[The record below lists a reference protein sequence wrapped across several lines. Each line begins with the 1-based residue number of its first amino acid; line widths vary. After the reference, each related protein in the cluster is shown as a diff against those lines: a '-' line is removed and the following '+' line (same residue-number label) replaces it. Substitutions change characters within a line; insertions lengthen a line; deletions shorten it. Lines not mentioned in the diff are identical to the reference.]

1 MIRTYYSNSFEV
13 LRGILL
19 TRLNFEIEDL
29 RNSGASIFETIPV
42 IAPSPL
48 VGDSLERSIA
58 DHFGVVPGINVTN
71 IASWLYEK
79 LSSSLSKEGISDQMD
94 WRLFKLL
101 KERQHQS
108 RPSEERLTNY
118 LKGLDDCGIMEF
130 SRHVNNVFVTYGS
143 YRFDWLK
150 DWTEEVENKL
160 QGGSS
165 IRIKPHEQ
173 AKLIEQPDYLWQKH
187 LWQDLV
193 LSAKH
198 GQTKDGKERKGDFL
212 SWLENTIDGLSN
224 FKAESAHSSIHLF
237 MPFTLAPIML
247 PIIRAYSLESAQRDV
262 DIYFL
267 NPSSEY
273 WFESLPINL
282 FDWNPEENVE
292 RPSAAAPLVYLTSN
306 AASTRAA
313 IDRLDSFI
321 HTSEESN
328 LAEGEPEQKEL
339 DRRKNA
345 PVSQTK
351 RHFLTTEN
359 GLRPFS
365 ETDPSESMKTETEA
379 YFLTYPNDSF
389 LHRFQNSVL
398 KLDSTLLP
406 SKPDPEDVSLRVLKA
421 PSLTREIEA
430 TVDILQNW
438 LADPTRDLKLSDILI
453 VLPKIDDAAPII
465 EGVMTSLPKRSNLPI
480 SIPYKILG
488 QSEGQTNQAA
498 VAFIRLGEL
507 LNSDFSADRFFNCL
521 ELEAVQNS
529 FGFGLEDISVIKNW
543 LTAAGYRIS
552 FDRVH
557 RENLG
562 LEEDDCSLQEA
573 LERLTVGYLTDDGLD
588 LPFQGVLPIRGDEL
602 QGFDTTNDEAGRL
615 FKVISRFCLALR
627 KVRDDLA
634 GSDFMLEADQWRA
647 KLTQI
652 SELLIAGTNEN
663 DRFRLDKQLDKL
675 CKALVL
681 SLGENEPVSFDV
693 ILNEISS
700 GLSREKIKQTG
711 TGVLTFAQIG
721 SVRGLPFKV
730 IACLGFDEL
739 SGFPGTPSFEEFD
752 LMKAVPRRADR
763 DARKD
768 NNAVFFDTLMSARE
782 NLIISYTAGT
792 KPQSENNPS
801 IVVENFKSYFISNAR
816 KSHDAKALWN
826 GITSK
831 IPLNRFSERNF
842 CKGENNLFWRSPRK
856 DILQTIED
864 QSRKGT
870 HFLFADTGIAPN
882 LLPPLLSKQR
892 ELPVSIFVKFLNN
905 PDAWVSK
912 LLSLN
917 DEFQAAE
924 HSELFFDDSDKL
936 MLSKVRKN
944 VVELLNKGAGISDL
958 SLITNANPN
967 FGMPCVR
974 DTTAEDL
981 CFELHSA
988 YEWRRNILPTLAQGP
1003 FKKELREDISSL
1015 KSFVQTLSDDISDF
1029 YRIKGEETEIKFPG
1043 AAEAVPVEGL
1053 IRVIIPASH
1062 SELKRERLRQ
1072 IIWTALD
1079 APYTL
1084 ISLCLPVKDTKSKVK
1099 KPSPCQVFWPVAG
1112 ADLLL
1117 SVFLKIFDLQLTH
1130 VVGFIGDPLSDSN
1143 REATS
1148 IWRGYPQEV
1157 QREAANL
1164 SSRISTKILSII
1176 NPPKRK
1182 TKDDPMDVF
1191 TLLKDLKKLIE
1202 TSSGDQI
1209 YG

>member
-29 RNSGASIFETIPV
+29 RNNGASIFETIPV
-42 IAPSPL
+42 IVPSSL

-58 DHFGVVPGINVTN
+58 DHFGVVPGISVTN

-79 LSSSLSKEGISDQMD
+79 LTSSLSNKQLSDQMD

-101 KERQHQS
+101 KERQNQN
-108 RPSEERLTNY
+108 RPSEERLTDY

-130 SRHVNNVFVTYGS
+130 CRHVNNVFVTYGS

-150 DWTEEVENKL
+150 DWTEEVENKF

-165 IRIKPHEQ
+165 IRIRPHEQ
-173 AKLIEQPDYLWQKH
+173 AKLIQQPDYLWQKR
-187 LWQDLV
+187 LWQDLI
-193 LSAKH
+193 LREKRR
-198 GQTKDGKERKGDFL
+198 RKKGEFL
-212 SWLENTIDGLSN
+212 SWMENTIDGLKS

-247 PIIRAYSLESAQRDV
+247 PIIRAYSLESAQCDMN
-262 DIYFL
+262 IYFL

-282 FDWNPEENVE
+282 FDWNPEESLE
-292 RPSAAAPLVYLTSN
+292 RASAAAPLVYLTSN

-321 HTSEESN
+321 HTSEESA
-328 LAEGEPEQKEL
+328 LAEGEPDQEEL
-339 DRRKNA
+339 DKRKNA
-345 PVSQTK
+345 PVRQAT
-351 RHFLTTEN
+351 RHFLTAEN
-359 GLRPFS
+359 SLRPFTES
-365 ETDPSESMKTETEA
+365 DPSEPMKTETEA

-406 SKPDPEDVSLRVLKA
+406 SKPDPDDVSLRVLKA
-421 PSLTREIEA
+421 PSLTREVEA
-430 TVDILQNW
+430 TIDILQNW
-438 LADPTRDLKLSDILI
+438 LSDPTRDLKLSDILI

-465 EGVMTSLPKRSNLPI
+465 EGVMTSLPKRSDLPI

-552 FDRVH
+552 FDRTH
-557 RENLG
+557 RDNLG
-562 LEEDDCSLQEA
+562 LKEDDCSLQEA
-573 LERLTVGYLTDDGLD
+573 VERLAVGYLTDDGLD

-634 GSDFMLEADQWRA
+634 GSDFMLEADQWRS
-647 KLTQI
+647 KLSQI

-663 DRFRLDKQLDKL
+663 DRFGLDEQLDDL
-675 CKALVL
+675 CNALIL
-681 SLGENEPVSFDV
+681 SLGGNEQVSFDV

-801 IVVENFKSYFISNAR
+801 IVIENFKSYFISNAR
-816 KSHDAKALWN
+816 KSHEAKALWD

-856 DILQTIED
+856 DILQTIEN
-864 QSRKGT
+864 QSKKGS

-882 LLPPLLSKQR
+882 LLPPRLSKRR

-917 DEFQAAE
+917 EEFKASD
-924 HSELFFDDSDKL
+924 HSDLFFDSTDKL
-936 MLSKVRKN
+936 LLSKVRKN
-944 VVELLNKGAGISDL
+944 VVELLNKGAGIGDL
-958 SLITNANPN
+958 SLITYANPN
-967 FGMPCVR
+967 FGMPCIR
-974 DTTAEDL
+974 DTTAEDI
-981 CFELHSA
+981 CVELHSA
-988 YEWRRNILPTLAQGP
+988 FEWRKNILPTLAQGP
-1003 FKKELREDISSL
+1003 FKKELREDVSSL
-1015 KSFVQTLSDDISDF
+1015 KNFVQTLSDDISDF
-1029 YRIKGEETEIKFPG
+1029 YRIEGKETEIKFPG

-1072 IIWTALD
+1072 IIWTALGVR
-1079 APYTL
+1079 YTL
-1084 ISLCLPVKDTKSKVK
+1084 ISLCLPGKDTKSKTK
-1099 KPSPCQVFWPVAG
+1099 EPSPCQVFQPIADAG
-1112 ADLLL
+1112 FLL
-1117 SVFLKIFDLQLTH
+1117 SVFLKIFELQLTH
-1130 VVGFIGDPLSDSN
+1130 VVGFIGDPLSDSK

-1148 IWRGYPQEV
+1148 LWRGYPQEV
-1157 QREAANL
+1157 QSEAASL
-1164 SSRISTKILSII
+1164 SERISKQILSVI

-1182 TKDDPMDVF
+1182 TKDDPEDVF
-1191 TLLKDLKKLIE
+1191 TLLEDLGNLIE